1 MINIIDNNIRD
12 TKCSDECWL
21 NRQIMGGGAIQRPRF
36 RHTSAGASSLTQEIV
51 DGHNYILDLVEH
63 MAVFLNLMFYT
74 PLKRKT
80 KFKYFIYYM
89 PLKRKLTSRFT
100 HFQKKTFFQNL
111 CIPQQWW
118 YLGCVLMLLEG
129 ENSISWTA

>member
-1 MINIIDNNIRD
+1 MLIKPSNH
-12 TKCSDECWL
+12 E
-21 NRQIMGGGAIQRPRF
+21 GGGAIQRPRF

-100 HFQKKTFFQNL
+100 HFQKQHFFSEFMHTPAVMIL
-111 CIPQQWW
+111 RVCINVIRRGKQ
-118 YLGCVLMLLEG
+118 YKLDSI
-129 ENSISWTA
+129 NSFFFS